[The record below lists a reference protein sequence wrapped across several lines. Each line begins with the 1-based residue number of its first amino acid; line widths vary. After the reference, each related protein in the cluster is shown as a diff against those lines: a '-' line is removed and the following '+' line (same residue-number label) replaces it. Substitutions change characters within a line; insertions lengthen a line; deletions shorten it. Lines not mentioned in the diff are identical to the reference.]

1 MQLGEAALVEM
12 IPDWEH
18 DKDNCPFCN
27 AATLAEKITNDL
39 TDSYDE
45 DEDPSKNAEALVRH
59 EQFGT
64 IDQGVRFKN
73 DASKLGK
80 ALGGRPEDCKVDV
93 PLRDASRRVSAKT
106 ASLPVTCAAH
116 HLIPGNAAL
125 KESSILELLRVDG
138 PEKGNIGY
146 NVNKAT
152 NGVWLPGNY
161 ALRGK
166 WGETLQGGVA
176 RIDYVRSCMLK
187 YGQFHDSHTDYS
199 KEVIKALDAIAGKY
213 NSLLSSTCP
222 SCKKKKNKAK
232 DPKVSLFLLV
242 GRIDWLSN
250 TLHGYVRHYDTT
262 DDIRAHWKKNL
273 LVSDTYGEDAVDDL
287 ESIADV
293 PPPAKRKKK

>member
-1 MQLGEAALVEM
+1 MQLGEAALVTM
-12 IPDWEH
+12 IPEWEH

-27 AATLAEKITNDL
+27 AATLAEEITNDL

-45 DEDPSKNAEALVRH
+45 DKDPGKNAESLVPH

-80 ALGGRPEDCKVDV
+80 ALGGRPEDCKVNV
-93 PLRDASRRVSAKT
+93 PLRGATGRVT
-106 ASLPVTCAAH
+106 AGTKQPLPVTCAAH

-125 KESSILELLRVDG
+125 KASSILELLRVDG
-138 PEKGNIGY
+138 PGEGNIGY

-166 WGETLQGGVA
+166 WSGTLQGGVD
-176 RIDYVRSCMLK
+176 RLDYVRSCMVK
-187 YGQFHDSHTDYS
+187 YGQFHDSHTKYS
-199 KEVIKALDAIAGKY
+199 EEVVKALDAIAGKY
-213 NSLLSSTCP
+213 NSLLASTCP
-222 SCKKKKNKAK
+222 SCENDDKAK
-232 DPKVSLFLLV
+232 DAKVSLFLLV

-250 TLHGYVRHYDTT
+250 TLRGYVQHYDSTVG
-262 DDIRAHWKKNL
+262 IQAHWKRNL
-273 LVSDTYGEDAVDDL
+273 LVSDTYGLAAVDDL
-287 ESIADV
+287 ESIADA
-293 PPPAKRKKK
+293 PPPARRRTI